1 MKYMRLFDYCIA
13 GFSEEH
19 KFVRKDATRYG
30 KQLVPA
36 NVVLICLKQT
46 VAMSSTILSRAAN
59 EA

>member
-1 MKYMRLFDYCIA
+1 MRLFDYCIA